1 MLEHTR
7 KVQATVGSFLKRHFE
22 IIPQSQLSAAI
33 QDRFRAFDISGDGT
47 LSKEELKDAFASMGK
62 IMTDADLDELMLVF
76 DEDKSHTIDAVS
88 LQQPQPRCVCQSA
101 SHAVHHSSTP
111 LQDEFEALV
120 RACLNIPPS
129 PAHVRNATDK
139 VG

>member
-62 IMTDADLDELMLVF
+62 VMTDADLDELMLVF
-76 DEDKSHTIDAVS
+76 DEDKSHTIDA
-88 LQQPQPRCVCQSA
+88 
-101 SHAVHHSSTP
+101 
-111 LQDEFEALV
+111 DEFEALV